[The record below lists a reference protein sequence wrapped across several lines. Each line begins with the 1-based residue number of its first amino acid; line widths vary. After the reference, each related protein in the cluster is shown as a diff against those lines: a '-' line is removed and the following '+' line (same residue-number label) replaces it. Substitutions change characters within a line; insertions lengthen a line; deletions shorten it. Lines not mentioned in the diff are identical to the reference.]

1 MLNNKLD
8 IFINNKFINKNILV
22 VVYMIL
28 LFNYI

>member
-8 IFINNKFINKNILV
+8 IFINHKFINKNILV
-22 VVYMIL
+22 VMYMIL